1 MAHYPKHIQF
11 IVLFLAILLGSPV
24 SVFSGEATFTGTITV
39 RQKGLEEAS
48 QVLAQAKRDLER
60 LTGEQK
66 TRLAELRADDVDANV
81 VEQGLLD
88 LDAAR
93 MSVESADVDLQS
105 SASVIKT
112 AEAAIQQL
120 QRQVQTLKSTTGEDA
135 DKTRKEQLPALEAEL
150 AGKEKIL
157 NLDRQRLTLLQAL
170 RNVVEQRHRLAV
182 EWSGIV
188 QSHFSTIQK
197 RSQKEALEHF
207 RRRFQKKIRSR
218 RDKIT
223 GWRSELGALTGDSAE
238 MEERRQ
244 LLGWRIQL
252 AEERIRLYQMEIR
265 VAELQ
270 GQRGTEGES
279 PLEMRLATNEVQL
292 RLDTL
297 ITFQTDT
304 EAVLS
309 LLRRKEDVLRQLLSV
324 TEKRPTAEWLKSLE
338 TKDIQELIQSY
349 GSLMETVHDLLQAV
363 STDRQNVGR
372 ILSARI
378 HADLLTRQTLPS
390 TSEEWRTLGA
400 DLFAFP
406 EELGK
411 KVAAAFGDLDR
422 SVRDASAFKWI
433 FLLLF
438 EAGWLSF
445 GVWIRRRLISASQVP
460 EIEEEISFGRSA
472 ALRVAVIVRKNFWLL
487 LGSGGLALSI
497 PVFEQA
503 PPGSVVLYALAA
515 FPPALGLGFQVMRF
529 FLIETN
535 PEAGIT
541 QIRRFRL
548 LATVLLLGSLYACIM
563 VMTQVLT
570 FSRPLEDLLERLF
583 MVFLFVGM
591 LPVFGLRQGA
601 IAGLSERLGEGYW
614 MQIIR
619 VLSLVVPL
627 SFLIAAAMGLAGYVN
642 LGWAAGK
649 YISWLILVFIAWSV
663 LHGLWDDLAASL
675 KNRINLKV
683 KNGLFWIQGVVD
695 PIHRIGRLF
704 LFVGAWFTLFFL
716 YGWDVQSKPAQF
728 LVKIWSWGLF
738 DWGQTSIQ
746 VSSLVLLI
754 VLVTAFVWLS
764 RWIRQFTFR
773 MMFRKVLDV
782 GIRHSLSVFA
792 QYGVVLLGFL
802 FTLRY
807 MGIDLTNLAIVAG
820 ALGVGMGFGLQNV
833 ANNFVSGLLLLLER
847 PVRTGDVI
855 RVADKEGEV
864 TKIGIRAVTVKTWDN
879 HEVII
884 PNSEIASKTFTNWTH
899 SNFVVRTLFL
909 VGIHYDA
916 DPHHAIRVIRETLT
930 ENENILEDPKPV
942 VWLSN
947 FGASSVDIHV
957 HYFTDWRARRPMSI
971 KSNVLLRIWKR
982 FKEEGI
988 QIPYPQQDV
997 YLKEVPEALR
1007 RHSD

>member
-1 MAHYPKHIQF
+1 MFAG
-11 IVLFLAILLGSPV
+11 AT
-24 SVFSGEATFTGTITV
+24 TFTETITV
-39 RQKGLEEAS
+39 RQKGLEETNR
-48 QVLAQAKRDLER
+48 VLAQAKQDLER

-66 TRLAELRADDVDANV
+66 TRLVELRADDVDANL
-81 VEQGLLD
+81 VEQGRLD
-88 LDAAR
+88 LEAAR
-93 MSVESADVDLQS
+93 MNIESADVDLQS
-105 SASVIKT
+105 LESVIKT

-120 QRQVQTLKSTTGEDA
+120 QRQIQTLKSATGEDA
-135 DKTRKEQLPALEAEL
+135 DRVRKEQLPTLEAEL
-150 AGKEKIL
+150 TGKEEIL
-157 NLDRQRLTLLQAL
+157 KLDRQRLIVLQEL
-170 RNVVEQRHRLAV
+170 RSVAEQRHRLAS
-182 EWSGIV
+182 EWSNIV
-188 QSHFSTIQK
+188 QNHFNTVQK
-197 RSQKEALEHF
+197 LSQKEALELVLSQ
-207 RRRFQKKIRSR
+207 FQNKIHSQRK
-218 RDKIT
+218 KIT
-223 GWRSELGALTGDSAE
+223 GWRGELGSLTGDSTE
-238 MEERRQ
+238 IEGKRQ
-244 LLGWRIQL
+244 LLEWRMQL
-252 AEERIRLYQMEIR
+252 AEERIRLYQTEIR

-270 GQRGTEGES
+270 SLREPGVDPQTG
-279 PLEMRLATNEVQL
+279 MEVPTDEIQL
-292 RLDTL
+292 RLYAL
-297 ITFQTDT
+297 IAFQTDA

-309 LLRRKEDVLRQLLSV
+309 LLRRKEDVLQQLLSV
-324 TEKRPTAEWLKSLE
+324 TEKRSTAEWLKSLQ
-338 TKDIQELIQSY
+338 TKDIQGLVQSY
-349 GSLMETVHDLLQAV
+349 GGLTEIVHGLFLTALK
-363 STDRQNVGR
+363 DRRSVESV
-372 ILSARI
+372 LSARI
-378 HADLLTRQTLPS
+378 RADLLTRQTLPS
-390 TSEEWRTLGA
+390 TSEEWRTLGS
-400 DLFAFP
+400 DLSAFP

-411 KVAAAFGDLDR
+411 KVAAAFGDFGQ
-422 SVRDASAFKWI
+422 SAGNASALSWSL
-433 FLLLF
+433 LLLF
-438 EAGWLSF
+438 ETGWL
-445 GVWIRRRLISASQVP
+445 GLWLWGRRRLIGAFQAP
-460 EIEEEISFGRSA
+460 ETDAEISFGRSA
-472 ALRVAVIVRKNFWLL
+472 ALRVAVIIRKNFWLL
-487 LGSGGLALSI
+487 LLSGGLAIAVS
-497 PVFEQA
+497 VFKQV

-515 FPPALGLGFQVMRF
+515 LPPALGLGFQVMRF

-535 PEAGIT
+535 PNAGIA
-541 QIRRFRL
+541 QIRRFRIM
-548 LATVLLLGSLYACIM
+548 ATVLLLGGLYACVM

-570 FSRPLEDLLERLF
+570 FSRSLEDLLERLF

-601 IAGLSERLGEGYW
+601 ITGLSERLGEGYW

-909 VGIHYDA
+909 VGVHYDT
-916 DPHHAIRVIRETLT
+916 DPHHAIRVIRDVLR
-930 ENENILEDPKPV
+930 ENENILEDQKPV
-942 VWLSN
+942 VWLSD

-957 HYFTDWRARRPMSI
+957 HYFTDWRVRSPMSI
-971 KSNVLLRIWKR
+971 KSKVLLRIWER

-1007 RHSD
+1007 RPSLPDASSGQVEQVVNKNKEKEDGSP